1 MAKQYI
7 LGIDGGGSKTEA
19 AIINEEG
26 NVLGTGLGGGTNTN
40 FTSRRSAVT
49 AFKRAIR
56 GALSQAGLRPE
67 DVTCAA
73 TTFAMVAHQAF
84 TEIGLPVKPNIL
96 GEPQVVFE
104 RAGFHEMYGIALV
117 AGTGSSCFGYAR
129 DGRESHA
136 GGWGA
141 ILGDEGSAFDIGLRG
156 IKRAMMARAG
166 RMPPT
171 LLADELEAYTGP
183 GRARE
188 VVARFGTRINQS
200 GVAGF
205 AAHVSRA
212 AEAGDEAAIAILE
225 EAGEDLGELATFV
238 ARRLFAEEDEFP
250 VVLGG
255 GVFKAGKLVIDP
267 IRLMFRPQFPRARV
281 IVAEGSPGEAVARI
295 ARREFLG
302 RRDHC

>member
-1 MAKQYI
+1 M
-7 LGIDGGGSKTEA
+7 D
-19 AIINEEG
+19 EEG
-26 NVLGTGLGGGTNTN
+26 KVLGTGLGGGTNTN

-56 GALSQAGLRPE
+56 GALSRAGLRPE
-67 DVTCAA
+67 DITCAA
-73 TTFAMVAHQAF
+73 TTFAMVADDAF
-84 TEIGLPVKPNIL
+84 RELGLSVKARII

-129 DGRESHA
+129 GNRDFHA

-141 ILGDEGSAFDIGLRG
+141 IIGDEGSAFDIGLRG
-156 IKRAMMARAG
+156 IKRAMMAGSG

-171 LLADELEAYTGP
+171 LLTDELEAYAGP
-183 GRARE
+183 GGARE
-188 VVARFGTRINQS
+188 VVARFGTRINQA

-212 AEAGDEAAIAILE
+212 AEAGDEAAKAILE
-225 EAGEDLGELATFV
+225 EAGEELGELATFV
-238 ARRLFAEEDEFP
+238 ARNLFAEDDEFP

-255 GVFKAGKLVIDP
+255 GVFKAGRLVIDP
-267 IRLMFRPQFPRARV
+267 IRCMFRPQFPRARV

-295 ARREFLG
+295 AGRELLG
-302 RRDHC
+302 RKYHC